1 MIRKIRSGFIVMVAV
16 GSFSGVVAA
25 QERAD
30 SELAQTLTNPIAD
43 LISIPIQMNYDDKFG
58 SNDKGSKLTTNV
70 QPVIPFK
77 LNLDWNV
84 ITRTIIPFI
93 SQDQVVPGSGSQSGL
108 GDITEQMFF
117 SPNKPTSGGIIWG
130 VGGVFVLP
138 TATDSKLG
146 TGKWSL
152 GPAGVAITM
161 RGPWTVGALGN
172 HAWSVA
178 GDSNRSDISNT
189 FLQPFVAYTWPSA
202 WTAAV
207 QSESNYNWETKQW
220 SIPVNIAAGKLVRI
234 GKLPVSL
241 QAGVGY
247 WLQTPASGP
256 EGIRYRLQAN
266 IVLPR

>member
-1 MIRKIRSGFIVMVAV
+1 MAAWPDVGVLNGGPRQSVIVVEANRGDDVIRKIRSGFIVMVAV

-117 SPNKPTSGGIIWG
+117 SPNKPTSGGII
-130 VGGVFVLP
+130 
-138 TATDSKLG
+138 
-146 TGKWSL
+146 
-152 GPAGVAITM
+152 
-161 RGPWTVGALGN
+161 
-172 HAWSVA
+172 
-178 GDSNRSDISNT
+178 
-189 FLQPFVAYTWPSA
+189 
-202 WTAAV
+202 
-207 QSESNYNWETKQW
+207 
-220 SIPVNIAAGKLVRI
+220 
-234 GKLPVSL
+234 
-241 QAGVGY
+241 
-247 WLQTPASGP
+247 
-256 EGIRYRLQAN
+256 
-266 IVLPR
+266 